1 MSYSSDS
8 LSLYETL
15 MTSIFTFDEVPK
27 KNIKDKASMV
37 AIADK
42 IINGEVG
49 ILKFIQVKS
58 QMESYLDVYDF
69 RGVFQKEDNVR
80 QTNTLRQLL
89 DDNET
94 KQIDLQELNNIISN
108 AVRKRLDDI
117 KEIVKKY
124 PWLERKNY
132 KDFHNALLSR
142 YISFSEYESSI
153 DAARKERNKK
163 IWKGIGLAIGIPIA
177 IAVLIYGIAIILG
190 ILVVGFIFR
199 MVFSSSNSD

>member
-69 RGVFQKEDNVR
+69 RGVF
-80 QTNTLRQLL
+80 
-89 DDNET
+89 
-94 KQIDLQELNNIISN
+94 
-108 AVRKRLDDI
+108 
-117 KEIVKKY
+117 
-124 PWLERKNY
+124 
-132 KDFHNALLSR
+132 
-142 YISFSEYESSI
+142 
-153 DAARKERNKK
+153 
-163 IWKGIGLAIGIPIA
+163 
-177 IAVLIYGIAIILG
+177 
-190 ILVVGFIFR
+190 
-199 MVFSSSNSD
+199 